1 MTAVED
7 PRALLRTLEEQGD
20 SQDEIMRR
28 LVEHLRDLVEAREA
42 LESLNRRHAVMH
54 AARTAFIVEAAVL
67 LVEHET
73 GADILSLCSH
83 RRPQLR
89 LVQ

>member
-1 MTAVED
+1 MTVVED
-7 PRALLRTLEEQGD
+7 PRALLRTLEEQAD
-20 SQDEIMRR
+20 SQDESMRR
-28 LVEHLRDLVEAREA
+28 LVEHLREMVEAREA
-42 LESLNRRHAVMH
+42 LESLTRRHAVMH
-54 AARTAFIVEAAVL
+54 AARTAFIVEAALL

-73 GADILSLCSH
+73 GADILSLCRH